1 MEITQKSLPIS
12 KHFQLEKLADGVYAA
27 ISIDGTGSMSNA
39 GIIDLG
45 DRIVIFDTFF
55 TQQAAE
61 DLRIA
66 VEQLTDKPV
75 TYVINSHMHGDHVH
89 GNQIF
94 APEADIIATPRT
106 RELMETRVVENLAEN
121 KSDIAGGQAFL
132 KSLEEQ
138 IEQEKN
144 EDKGRQ
150 LQLSLA
156 TNREYLSAVPMMEI
170 KLPNLTFEQ
179 KLVLHGSQRTA
190 ELLTFGGG
198 HTDSDAFLYLPQER
212 IAFMGDLLEVRNH
225 PWMGDGHPEEW
236 LGILDRVKGLD
247 IAVCVPGHGPTG
259 RLEDITHLQQ
269 YITTILQSSKELHSG
284 NKPVEEAKKAA
295 MPAPFDSWEA
305 SEVFSWNMEFLY
317 ERLTRP

>member
-1 MEITQKSLPIS
+1 MEAISKSLPIS
-12 KHFQLEKLADGVYAA
+12 KHFQLEQLADGIYAA

-45 DRIVIFDTFF
+45 DHIVIFDTFF
-55 TQQAAE
+55 TPQAAE

-66 VEQLTDKPV
+66 VEQLSDKPI

-121 KSDIAGGQAFL
+121 KSDIAGGQALL
-132 KSLEEQ
+132 KSLEER
-138 IEQEKN
+138 IKQEKN

-150 LQLSLA
+150 LELSLA
-156 TNREYLSAVPMMEI
+156 TNREYIAAVPTMEI

-179 KLVLHGSQRTA
+179 KVAFHGPQRTA

-212 IAFMGDLLEVRNH
+212 IAFMGDLLFVRSH

-236 LGILDRVKGLD
+236 LDILDRVKGLD
-247 IAVCVPGHGPTG
+247 MAVCVPGHGPTG
-259 RLEDITHLQQ
+259 TLEDITLLQQ
-269 YITTILQSSKELHSG
+269 YITTILQLSKELHG
-284 NKPVEEAKKAA
+284 DNKPIEEARKVA

>member
-1 MEITQKSLPIS
+1 METTQKSLPIS

-45 DRIVIFDTFF
+45 DRTLIFDTFF

-106 RELMETRVVENLAEN
+106 RELMETRVVEKLAEN

-132 KSLEEQ
+132 KSLEER
-138 IEQEKN
+138 IEQEKD
-144 EDKGRQ
+144 EDKRKQ

-156 TNREYLSAVPMMEI
+156 TNREYLSAVPTMEI

-179 KLVLHGSQRTA
+179 KVVFHGPQRIA
-190 ELLTFGGG
+190 ELLTFDGG
-198 HTDSDAFLYLPQER
+198 HTDSGAFLYLPQER
-212 IAFMGDLLEVRNH
+212 IAFMGDLLVVRNH

-236 LGILDRVKGLD
+236 LAILDRVKGLD
-247 IAVCVPGHGPTG
+247 MAVCVPGHGPTG
-259 RLEDITHLQQ
+259 TLEDITHLQQ
-269 YITTILQSSKELHSG
+269 YITTILQLSKELHSD
-284 NKPVEEAKKAA
+284 NKSVEEAKKAA
-295 MPAPFDSWEA
+295 MSAPFDSWEA
-305 SEVFSWNMEFLY
+305 PEVFSWNMEFLY